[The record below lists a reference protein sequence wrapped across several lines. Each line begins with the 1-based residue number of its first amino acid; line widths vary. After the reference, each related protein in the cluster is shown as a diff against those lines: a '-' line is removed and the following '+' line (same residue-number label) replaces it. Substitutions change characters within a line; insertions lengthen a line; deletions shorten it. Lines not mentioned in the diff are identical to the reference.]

1 MRLLRSLLFNL
12 FLYSGIISVFLIALP
27 SLFLPPIFTLLFGK
41 FLGHYVI
48 FIVKIFLNTKVE
60 IKGIE
65 NIPKNEKYFVASA
78 HQSMFETFALQAVLD
93 YPIFILKKELLKIPI
108 FGLYLKKIKSIEIV
122 RDKTTKDNLNF
133 FEKVASTIK
142 NENRPLLIF
151 PQGTRLKPNERS
163 PFKKGVGR
171 IYEAL
176 NISCVPIALNSGHVW
191 PKEGIIKYPGKIT
204 ISILEKIKPELN
216 KDEFVKNL
224 EMKIY
229 EEIKNIS

>member
-1 MRLLRSLLFNL
+1 MLLLRSLIFNI
-12 FLYSGIISVFLIALP
+12 FLYSGIVFVFLLALP
-27 SLFLPPIFTLLFGK
+27 ALFLPAIFTLVFGK

-48 FIVKIFLNTKVE
+48 FIVRLFLNTKVE
-60 IKGIE
+60 IKGLE

-93 YPIFILKKELLKIPI
+93 YPVFILKKELLKIPI

-122 RDKTTKDNLNF
+122 RDTTTKDNLNF
-133 FEKVASTIK
+133 FEKVASIIK

-151 PQGTRLKPNERS
+151 PQGTRLKADEKL

-176 NISCVPIALNSGHVW
+176 NISCIPIALNSGNVW
-191 PKEGIIKYPGKIT
+191 PKEGIVKYPGKIT
-204 ISILEKIKPELN
+204 ISILEKINPGLN

-224 EMKIY
+224 EEKIY
-229 EEIKNIS
+229 NEIGNIS